1 MSGASDDEVL
11 RGASVTVHLCG
22 RPYRFDEPPRRQA
35 RSMMAGALDIH
46 PLIASGSQSDQLR
59 AADKM
64 VEWLMLWC
72 EPMRRDRA
80 IVENAEEDQIAAAF
94 GAVMEMLTVP
104 FARTAER
111 LARERADSAGEG
123 RTSTQT
129 PAP

>member
-1 MSGASDDEVL
+1 MSGASDNEVL

-35 RSMMAGALDIH
+35 RAMMAGALDIQG
-46 PLIASGSQSDQLR
+46 LTVSTSQSDQLR

-80 IVENAEEDQIAAAF
+80 VVENEEEDRIAKAF
-94 GAVMEMLTVP
+94 VAVVEMLTIP
-104 FARTAER
+104 FTRTAER
-111 LARERADSAGEG
+111 LAREKADSAGEG
-123 RTSTQT
+123 QTSTQT